1 MQRVDEKLRRLVIGL
16 GIIACVNIAVVVFF
30 FSKEE
35 YIRGMYAANLLVLW
49 IPLYIFIE
57 ILRKEL
63 NRAVEKNNTKGD
75 VSKENIFT

>member
-1 MQRVDEKLRRLVIGL
+1 MLRVDEQIRRAAIGL
-16 GIIACVNIAVVVFF
+16 GIIASVNIAVVVYY

-63 NRAVEKNNTKGD
+63 NRAVERNDTKVDATKED
-75 VSKENIFT
+75 VLY

>member
-1 MQRVDEKLRRLVIGL
+1 MQRVYEKMRRLAIGL

-35 YIRGMYAANLLVLW
+35 YIRGMYGANLLVLW
-49 IPLYIFIE
+49 IPLYIFVE

>member
-1 MQRVDEKLRRLVIGL
+1 MQRVDEKMRRAVIGL
-16 GIIACVNIAVVVFF
+16 GIIACVNIAFVVFY

-63 NRAVEKNNTKGD
+63 NRAVEKNNTKVDATKED
-75 VSKENIFT
+75 VLN

>member
-1 MQRVDEKLRRLVIGL
+1 MQRVNEKMRRAAIGL
-16 GIIACVNIAVVVFF
+16 GIIACVNIAVVVLF
-30 FSKEE
+30 FSKED

-63 NRAVEKNNTKGD
+63 NRAVE
-75 VSKENIFT
+75 

>member
-1 MQRVDEKLRRLVIGL
+1 MQRVDEKMRRSAIGL
-16 GIIACVNIAVVVFF
+16 GLIACVNIAVVVFF

-49 IPLYIFIE
+49 IPLYIFVE

-63 NRAVEKNNTKGD
+63 NRTVERNDTMVD
-75 VSKENIFT
+75 TSEENIFT

>member
-1 MQRVDEKLRRLVIGL
+1 VQRADEKMRRSAIGL
-16 GIIACVNIAVVVFF
+16 GIIASVNIAVVIFF

-63 NRAVEKNNTKGD
+63 NRAVERNDTKED

>member
-1 MQRVDEKLRRLVIGL
+1 VQRADEKMRRSAIGL
-16 GIIACVNIAVVVFF
+16 GIIASVNIAVVVFY

-63 NRAVEKNNTKGD
+63 NRAVERNDTKVDATKED
-75 VSKENIFT
+75 VFN

>member
-1 MQRVDEKLRRLVIGL
+1 MQRVYEKMRRLAIGL
-16 GIIACVNIAVVVFF
+16 GIIACVNIAAVVYF